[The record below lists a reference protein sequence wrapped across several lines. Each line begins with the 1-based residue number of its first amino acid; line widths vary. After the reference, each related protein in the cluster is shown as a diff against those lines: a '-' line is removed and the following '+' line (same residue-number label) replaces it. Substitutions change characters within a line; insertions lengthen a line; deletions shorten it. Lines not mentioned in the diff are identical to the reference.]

1 MTRPT
6 LSQRLKAR
14 AAARR
19 YLATMDRLTPG
30 ERTQAFHALAA
41 AEIWGMQHT
50 PPRPQWHDQD
60 EQYDHDNQTDRQP

>member
-50 PPRPQWHDQD
+50 PPRQQRPD
-60 EQYDHDNQTDRQP
+60 QYDNYDQTDQQP